1 MPVTLKTRVCC
12 FLTLEPSICPLR
24 VGAENIQLSALPAIR
39 LLVIA
44 VTRGVIGIRRR
55 AALVLQTNAVNPVS
69 LTIISRS
76 STSIDDSETV
86 IAVAPAVKSVN
97 ETIVSAREMI
107 IEEPATIIS
116 KGETVISAPD
126 AVMSGPHIIIYRSD
140 AIMSA
145 LETVIC
151 AAETSI
157 SRAEIA
163 ISAFGTSFLA
173 AEISI
178 SGAAKTTGA
187 APAGLFP
194 IASQPSTNR
203 PAFVLMA
210 EVRPG
215 GQS

>member
-1 MPVTLKTRVCC
+1 
-12 FLTLEPSICPLR
+12 
-24 VGAENIQLSALPAIR
+24 
-39 LLVIA
+39 
-44 VTRGVIGIRRR
+44 
-55 AALVLQTNAVNPVS
+55 
-69 LTIISRS
+69 
-76 STSIDDSETV
+76 
-86 IAVAPAVKSVN
+86 
-97 ETIVSAREMI
+97 
-107 IEEPATIIS
+107 
-116 KGETVISAPD
+116 
-126 AVMSGPHIIIYRSD
+126 MSGPHIIIHRRD

-163 ISAFGTSFLA
+163 ISAFGTSFSA

-178 SGAAKTTGA
+178 SAAVKTAGA

-203 PAFVLMA
+203 LAFVLMA